1 MSPAVKAY
9 ATSRRKMSIWSDIEE
24 RIDAQEVRVE
34 ERKKLLA
41 MLIQDIAV
49 AENADSQL
57 SDRIT
62 ILADQLEQA
71 KTQVI
76 GRLRR

>member
-1 MSPAVKAY
+1 
-9 ATSRRKMSIWSDIEE
+9 MSIWSDIEE
-24 RIDAQEVRVE
+24 RIDAQEVRAE

-71 KTQVI
+71 KTRVI
-76 GRLRR
+76 ERLRR